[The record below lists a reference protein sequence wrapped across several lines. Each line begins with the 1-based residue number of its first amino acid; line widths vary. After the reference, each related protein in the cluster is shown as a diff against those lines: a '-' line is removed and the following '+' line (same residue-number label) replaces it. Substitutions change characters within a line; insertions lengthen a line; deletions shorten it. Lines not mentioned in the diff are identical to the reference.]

1 MHFPLRTRPV
11 ADLALPAFVVAVE
24 RGLTVYD
31 ASYVVLAEAH
41 EAPLVTAD
49 RRLADAYD
57 RIELLA

>member
-1 MHFPLRTRPV
+1 
-11 ADLALPAFVVAVE
+11 VVAVE

-49 RRLADAYD
+49 RRLVGAYD
-57 RIELLA
+57 RVELLA